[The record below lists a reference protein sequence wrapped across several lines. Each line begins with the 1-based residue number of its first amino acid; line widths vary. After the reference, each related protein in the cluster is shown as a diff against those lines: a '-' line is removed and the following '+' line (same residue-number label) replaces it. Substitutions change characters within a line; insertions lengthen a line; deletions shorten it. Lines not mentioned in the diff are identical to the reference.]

1 MTENN
6 NYVDANVITW
16 TWQYSLHSNSHYP
29 GEPGL
34 DSFIGAKNDGSGGD
48 NSSHHQRTSTQLL
61 HGSINVHDDCTH
73 SPFYRFSY
81 LQCGTE
87 LLIDY
92 SISVFQ

>member
-48 NSSHHQRTSTQLL
+48 NWSYMTCKTPVTTKEPAPNFYMAVLMYMMTALTHHFTDSVICSVGQ
-61 HGSINVHDDCTH
+61 
-73 SPFYRFSY
+73 SY
-81 LQCGTE
+81 
-87 LLIDY
+87 
-92 SISVFQ
+92 